1 MRRGRAGGR
10 SAAAGLLRWFTWGM
24 LALWA
29 NHSVRQA
36 SRDGWLASSG
46 HINRQRPAV
55 RQRGEL
61 NKGPGPQRMLPAP
74 LTELTSSATNGKVE
88 LCKSKSA
95 AQKAQASRA
104 AQKETSVESQKA
116 QNRKL
121 RKAKIHHR
129 MCVASWQ
136 LLGCMQRRKNIYE

>member
-1 MRRGRAGGR
+1 MRRGRAGGG
-10 SAAAGLLRWFTWGM
+10 SAAAGLLRWFTWGL

-29 NHSVRQA
+29 HRSVRQ
-36 SRDGWLASSG
+36 SSTDGWLASSG
-46 HINRQRPAV
+46 HVNRQRPTV

-61 NKGPGPQRMLPAP
+61 NKGPAPQRMFSAP
-74 LTELTSSATNGKVE
+74 LTKLTSSATSGKE
-88 LCKSKSA
+88 GLCKSKSA

-104 AQKETSVESQKA
+104 AQKETSVETRKA

-136 LLGCMQRRKNIYE
+136 LLGRTHRHKNIYE